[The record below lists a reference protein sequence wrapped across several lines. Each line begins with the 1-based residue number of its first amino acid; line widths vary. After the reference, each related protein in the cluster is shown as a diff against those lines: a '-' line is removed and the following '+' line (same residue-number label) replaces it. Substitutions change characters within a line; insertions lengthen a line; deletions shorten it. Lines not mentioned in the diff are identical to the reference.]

1 MKNLMHKLRQIG
13 ANVGRKAITGGALAL
28 ATGSVMAQTTGGY
41 AQAAADALDGSH
53 TDINLVLT
61 AVMSAVILIVV
72 FSLIKSAA
80 KK

>member
-1 MKNLMHKLRQIG
+1 MNLKQKLRLIG
-13 ANVGRKAITGGALAL
+13 AKIGRKATTGAALAL

-72 FSLIKSAA
+72 FSLIKGAA